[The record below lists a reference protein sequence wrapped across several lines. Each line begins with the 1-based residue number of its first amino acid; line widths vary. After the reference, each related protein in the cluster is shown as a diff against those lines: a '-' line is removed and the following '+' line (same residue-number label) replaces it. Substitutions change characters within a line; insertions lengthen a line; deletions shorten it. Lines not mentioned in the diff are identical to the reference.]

1 LSAHRKYLTAKV
13 IALTAPTPR
22 KRTSN
27 RKKKNPLPQK
37 WNDFFWDEVVP
48 FVAFRELSTVDR
60 SLLMDLFNIARN
72 LGTDTPIG
80 CSARKAADLLKMGK
94 STGAQA
100 LSSLE
105 AKGFLI
111 SVVRGLQHRKE
122 RVASNWRL
130 SFLPFKG
137 NPPTREYVR
146 RHYKAMDMEAYAET
160 KAKAGD
166 SKESQWA

>member
-1 LSAHRKYLTAKV
+1 LSTESAAKV
-13 IALTAPTPR
+13 IHLTTPPPK
-22 KRTSN
+22 KRTSR
-27 RKKKNPLPQK
+27 RKRKNPLPQK
-37 WNDFFWDEVVP
+37 WNDFFWDQVVP
-48 FVAFRELSTVDR
+48 FGAFRELSTVDR
-60 SLLMDLFNIARN
+60 SLLMDLFNMTRN

-80 CSARKAADLLKMGK
+80 CSARMAADMLKMGK

-111 SVVRGLQHRKE
+111 SVVRGIQHRKE

-130 SFLPFKG
+130 TFLPFKG

-146 RHYKAMDMEAYAET
+146 HYKAMDMKAYAET

-166 SKESQWA
+166 SQESQWA